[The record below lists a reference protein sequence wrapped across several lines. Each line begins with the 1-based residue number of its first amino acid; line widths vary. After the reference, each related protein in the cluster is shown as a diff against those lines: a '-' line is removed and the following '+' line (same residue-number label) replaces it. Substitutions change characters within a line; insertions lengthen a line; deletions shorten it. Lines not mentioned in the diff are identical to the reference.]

1 MYPSDRL
8 AAICPFAFII
18 SPIDAVRK
26 AYGVQSESMTSEAV
40 RICIGA
46 KILRLPFELESQE
59 YYKFGAALSE
69 HTLVYH
75 PSHEFPPRR
84 TTSGPLSFLVTLSV
98 PGRRLRSPPGNPITN
113 YQLARK

>member
-69 HTLVYH
+69 HTLGTT
-75 PSHEFPPRR
+75 PPMSSHRGGQQADP
-84 TTSGPLSFLVTLSV
+84 FLF
-98 PGRRLRSPPGNPITN
+98 
-113 YQLARK
+113 